1 MAQENTKPTLP
12 SEEDEID
19 LIALAKTL
27 WSGRKT
33 IIKITLIFMV
43 IGLFVAIFSE
53 KEYTAS
59 TTIVPATQ
67 GKSIGG
73 SLGGL
78 AAMAGINLGSLGS
91 DSGISPS
98 LYPQIVNSIPFQK
111 QLLQTPLT
119 IEGQD
124 KPITY
129 TEYYTNV
136 YSPSLLGYIKK
147 FTIGLPGLILKAIK
161 SKPVIPSNVIPSG
174 VEGQA
179 KAQIQTITDDEN
191 QLIKQLK
198 NQLAID
204 INDKDGYITI
214 SATSP
219 EAKAA
224 AQLARRAQILLQHYI
239 INFKV
244 QKSKEQLKFIQG
256 RYQEKEEEFRTIQN
270 QLASFKDRNQNINT
284 TLAQSK
290 LVQLQSEY
298 DLAFSIYTELAKQL
312 ETQQL
317 QVKQD
322 TPVFTVLKP
331 VTIPMAKSKPK
342 RVMILVIWVFLGAI
356 LGIGTV
362 FGKEFMS
369 SLKKQWKI
377 YEE

>member
-33 IIKITLIFMV
+33 IIKITLIFMA

-129 TEYYTNV
+129 TDYYTNI
-136 YSPSLLGYIKK
+136 YSPSLLEYIKK

-161 SKPVIPSNVIPSG
+161 SKPVIKSRHPEL
-174 VEGQA
+174 VEGEV

-198 NQLAID
+198 DQLAID
-204 INDKDGYITI
+204 INDIDGYVSI
-214 SATSP
+214 SATLP

-224 AQLARRAQILLQHYI
+224 AQLAQHAQELLQRYI

-256 RYQEKEEEFRTIQN
+256 RYQEKEKEFKTIQN

-298 DLAFSIYTELAKQL
+298 DLAYSVYTELAKQL

-331 VTIPMAKSKPK
+331 VTIPIEKAKPK
-342 RVMILVIWVFLGAI
+342 RVLILAIWTFFGVII
-356 LGIGTV
+356 GIGMV
-362 FGKEFMS
+362 FGKTLLGG
-369 SLKKQWKI
+369 LKKDWIKS
-377 YEE
+377 EN

>member
-1 MAQENTKPTLP
+1 MAQENTKPTLT

-27 WSGRKT
+27 WDGRKT
-33 IIKITLIFMV
+33 IIKAILIFMA
-43 IGLFVAIFSE
+43 IGLFIALFSE

-91 DSGISPS
+91 DSGISTS

-111 QLLQTPLT
+111 QLLQTPIT
-119 IEGQD
+119 IEGQE

-129 TEYYTNV
+129 TDYYTNV
-136 YSPSLLGYIKK
+136 YNPSLLGYIKK
-147 FTIGLPGLILKAIK
+147 FTIGLPALIIKAIK
-161 SKPVIPSNVIPSG
+161 SKPVIANKVKQSVDGN
-174 VEGQA
+174 
-179 KAQIQTITDDEN
+179 QIQTVTDDEY

-198 NQLAID
+198 DQLVID
-204 INDKDGYITI
+204 INDKDGYVTI
-214 SATSP
+214 SATLP
-219 EAKAA
+219 EAKSA
-224 AQLARRAQILLQHYI
+224 AQLAKKAQELLQHYI

-244 QKSKEQLKFIQG
+244 QKSKEELKFIQG
-256 RYQEKEEEFRTIQN
+256 RYQEKEKEFKTIQN

-290 LVQLQSEY
+290 MVQLQSEY
-298 DLAFSIYTELAKQL
+298 DLAFSVYTELAKQL

-331 VTIPMAKSKPK
+331 VTIPIEKAKPK
-342 RVMILVIWVFLGAI
+342 RVLILAIWTFLGVI
-356 LGIGTV
+356 IGIGMV
-362 FGKEFMS
+362 FGKTLLGG
-369 SLKKQWKI
+369 LKKDWIKS
-377 YEE
+377 EN

>member
-27 WSGRKT
+27 WDGRKT
-33 IIKITLIFMV
+33 IIKAILIFMA
-43 IGLFVAIFSE
+43 IGLFIALFSE

-78 AAMAGINLGSLGS
+78 AAMAGINLGSMGS
-91 DSGISPS
+91 ESGIPPT

-111 QLLQTPLT
+111 QLLQTPIT
-119 IEGQD
+119 IEGQN
-124 KPITY
+124 KSITY
-129 TEYYTNV
+129 TDYYTNV

-161 SKPVIPSNVIPSG
+161 SKPVIGNKVKQSVDGN
-174 VEGQA
+174 
-179 KAQIQTITDDEN
+179 QIQTVTDDEY

-198 NQLAID
+198 NQLVID
-204 INDKDGYITI
+204 INDKDGYVTI
-214 SATSP
+214 SATLP
-219 EAKAA
+219 EAKSA
-224 AQLARRAQILLQHYI
+224 AQLAKKAQELLQHYI

-256 RYQEKEEEFRTIQN
+256 RYQEKEKEFKTIQN

-298 DLAFSIYTELAKQL
+298 DLAFSVYTELAKQL